1 VFVKFQANLADAAYQ
16 FRETRFA
23 ESLLAESLLNGPS
36 VRFIA
41 QLPANSMPV

>member
-23 ESLLAESLLNGPS
+23 ESLLNGPS

>member
-1 VFVKFQANLADAAYQ
+1 VFVKFQANLADAA
-16 FRETRFA
+16 FETRF
-23 ESLLAESLLNGPS
+23 AESLLNGPS